1 MSIQLMWKRSIPQSS
16 TCVSIPILLVRQNE
30 KPKIK
35 ITKFCTE
42 TKNPSQTPPD
52 NDVITYF
59 FINKCVMTEKDV
71 SKIFIKKKII
81 VAKQLSPCLRDSYNV
96 LFNAW

>member
-1 MSIQLMWKRSIPQSS
+1 MWKRSIPQSS

-35 ITKFCTE
+35 SRQILHRNK
-42 TKNPSQTPPD
+42 KKPSQTPPD

-71 SKIFIKKKII
+71 SKIFKKKG
-81 VAKQLSPCLRDSYNV
+81 
-96 LFNAW
+96 

>member
-1 MSIQLMWKRSIPQSS
+1 MWKRSIPQSS

-35 ITKFCTE
+35 IAKFCTE

-59 FINKCVMTEKDV
+59 FINKCVMTEKYV
-71 SKIFIKKKII
+71 SKIFKKKDNSCK
-81 VAKQLSPCLRDSYNV
+81 AT
-96 LFNAW
+96 